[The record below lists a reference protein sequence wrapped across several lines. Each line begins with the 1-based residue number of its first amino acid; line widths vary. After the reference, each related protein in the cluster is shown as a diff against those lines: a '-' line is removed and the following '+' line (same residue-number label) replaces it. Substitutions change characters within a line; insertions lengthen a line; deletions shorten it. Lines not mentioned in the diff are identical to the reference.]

1 MTKFPTFYTL
11 QETAVILKIDEET
24 LRDYIRDNKIKVA
37 RKNPGLRGRIYFTA
51 DGINEFLEK
60 CAV

>member
-1 MTKFPTFYTL
+1 MAKFKTFYTTE
-11 QETAVILKIDEET
+11 ETAQILKVDIET

-37 RKNPGLRGRIYFTA
+37 RKNPGLRGRIYFDE